1 MKRWSILVM
10 AVGLLTMEAPADAQ
24 SLDPAARQALRAEVD
39 AFFDQYY
46 AWYSAGAADE
56 IASHAYN
63 VPYVRG
69 DGSALGTR
77 DQVRQWV
84 ADAWARLDAQG
95 YEGSDMP
102 ERNICVL
109 GAGSATR
116 QRAGRALPQGR
127 RPVGR
132 VRLDLYGRHDR
143 RRLAHPLDPRTRSRV
158 RRAVPVAHPQHRP
171 DGAGRPDGWWCRS
184 CTRRLGRIWPSVSDV
199 ASS

>member
-10 AVGLLTMEAPADAQ
+10 AVGLLTMEVPAEAQ

-56 IASHAYN
+56 IAGHAYN

-95 YEGSDMP
+95 YAGSDMP

-109 GAGSATR
+109 GAGSAIVS
-116 QRAGRALPQGR
+116 GRG
-127 RPVGR
+127 
-132 VRLDLYGRHDR
+132 VRYLRGGGLLGEYGWTYTVVMTD
-143 RRLAHPLDPRTRSRV
+143 
-158 RRAVPVAHPQHRP
+158 
-171 DGAGRPDGWWCRS
+171 DGWRILS
-184 CTRRLGRIWPSVSDV
+184 ILGHDPAFAVRCP
-199 ASS
+199 